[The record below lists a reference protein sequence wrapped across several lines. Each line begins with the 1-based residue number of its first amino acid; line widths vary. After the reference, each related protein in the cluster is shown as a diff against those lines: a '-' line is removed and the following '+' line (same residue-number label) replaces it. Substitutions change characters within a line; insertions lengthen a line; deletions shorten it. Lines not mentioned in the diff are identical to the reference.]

1 MEKTFLFELI
11 TPSKNLISGD
21 FDMVVV
27 PGEEGD
33 FGVLPHH
40 SNLISQIRPGVLNIY
55 KNDKVD
61 KSFFLYSG
69 FAEVSNNQLIVLS
82 ETAFDVNEFKLNV
95 YKNNISKYEKLKNQT
110 KSESEV
116 SFFTILIF
124 FCIII
129 FPESSFEVT

>member
-11 TPSKNLISGD
+11 TPNKNLISGE

-40 SNLISQIRPGVLNIY
+40 SNIISQIRPGLLNTY
-55 KNDKVD
+55 KNDKID

-69 FAEVSNNQLIVLS
+69 FAEVSDNKLIVLS
-82 ETAFDVNEFKLNV
+82 ETAFDINEFKLNT
-95 YKNNISKYEKLKNQT
+95 YKDIISKYEKLKNQT
-110 KSESEV
+110 KTESEIL
-116 SFFTILIF
+116 FFDKKIKEANTIIEILN
-124 FCIII
+124 
-129 FPESSFEVT
+129 

>member
-11 TPSKNLISGD
+11 TPNKNLISGE

-40 SNLISQIRPGVLNIY
+40 SNLISQIRPGILNTY
-55 KNDKVD
+55 KNDKID

-69 FAEVSNNQLIVLS
+69 FAEVSNNKLIVLS
-82 ETAFDVNEFKLNV
+82 ETAFDINEFKLNA
-95 YKNNISKYEKLKNQT
+95 YKDIISKYEKLKNQT
-110 KSESEV
+110 KTESEIL
-116 SFFTILIF
+116 FFEKKIKETNTIIEILN
-124 FCIII
+124 
-129 FPESSFEVT
+129 

>member
-11 TPSKNLISGD
+11 TPNKNLISGE

-40 SNLISQIRPGVLNIY
+40 SNLISQIRPGILNIY
-55 KNDKVD
+55 KNDKID

-69 FAEVSNNQLIVLS
+69 FAEVSNNKLIVLS
-82 ETAFDVNEFKLNV
+82 ETAFDINEFKLNA
-95 YKNNISKYEKLKNQT
+95 YKDIISKYEKLKNQT
-110 KSESEV
+110 KTESEIL
-116 SFFTILIF
+116 FFEKKIKEANTIIEILN
-124 FCIII
+124 
-129 FPESSFEVT
+129 

>member
-40 SNLISQIRPGVLNIY
+40 SNLISQIRPGVLNTY

-110 KSESEV
+110 KTESEV
-116 SFFTILIF
+116 LFFEKKIKEINTIIEILN
-124 FCIII
+124 
-129 FPESSFEVT
+129 

>member
-11 TPSKNLISGD
+11 TPNKNLVSGE

-40 SNLISQIRPGVLNIY
+40 SNLISQIRPGLLNTY
-55 KNDKVD
+55 KNDKID

-69 FAEVSNNQLIVLS
+69 FAEVSDNKLIVLS
-82 ETAFDVNEFKLNV
+82 ETAFDINEFKLNT
-95 YKNNISKYEKLKNQT
+95 YKDIISKYEKLKNKT
-110 KSESEV
+110 KTESEIL
-116 SFFTILIF
+116 FFEKRIKEANTIIEILN
-124 FCIII
+124 
-129 FPESSFEVT
+129 

>member
-11 TPSKNLISGD
+11 TPNKNLISGE

-40 SNLISQIRPGVLNIY
+40 SNLISQIRPGLLNTY
-55 KNDKVD
+55 KNDKID

-69 FAEVSNNQLIVLS
+69 FAEVSNNKLIVLS
-82 ETAFDVNEFKLNV
+82 ETSFDVNEFKLNI
-95 YKNNISKYEKLKNQT
+95 YKDSISKYEKLKNQT
-110 KSESEV
+110 KAESEIL
-116 SFFTILIF
+116 FFEKKIKEANTIIEIL
-124 FCIII
+124 
-129 FPESSFEVT
+129 S

>member
-11 TPSKNLISGD
+11 TPNKNLISGE

-40 SNLISQIRPGVLNIY
+40 SNLISQIRPGILNIY
-55 KNDKVD
+55 KNDKID

-69 FAEVSNNQLIVLS
+69 FAEVSNNKLIVLS
-82 ETAFDVNEFKLNV
+82 ETAFDINEFKLNTF
-95 YKNNISKYEKLKNQT
+95 KDIISKYEKLKNQT
-110 KSESEV
+110 KTESEIL
-116 SFFTILIF
+116 FFEKKIKEANTIIEILN
-124 FCIII
+124 
-129 FPESSFEVT
+129 

>member
-11 TPSKNLISGD
+11 TPNKNLISGE

-40 SNLISQIRPGVLNIY
+40 SNLISQIRPGVLNTY
-55 KNDKVD
+55 KNDKID

-69 FAEVSNNQLIVLS
+69 FAEVSNNKLIVLS
-82 ETAFDVNEFKLNV
+82 ETAFDINEFKLNTF
-95 YKNNISKYEKLKNQT
+95 KDIISKYEKLKNQT
-110 KSESEV
+110 KIESEIL
-116 SFFTILIF
+116 FFEKKIKEINTIIEILN
-124 FCIII
+124 
-129 FPESSFEVT
+129 

>member
-1 MEKTFLFELI
+1 MEKTFFFELI

-40 SNLISQIRPGVLNIY
+40 SNLISQIRPGVLNTY

-95 YKNNISKYEKLKNQT
+95 YKNNILKYEKLKNQT
-110 KSESEV
+110 KTESEV
-116 SFFTILIF
+116 LFFEKKIKEINTIIEILN
-124 FCIII
+124 
-129 FPESSFEVT
+129 

>member
-21 FDMVVV
+21 FDMVVI

-40 SNLISQIRPGVLNIY
+40 SNLISQIRPGVLNTY

-116 SFFTILIF
+116 LFFEKKIKEINTIIEILN
-124 FCIII
+124 
-129 FPESSFEVT
+129 

>member
-11 TPSKNLISGD
+11 TPNKNLISGE

-40 SNLISQIRPGVLNIY
+40 SNLISQIRPGVLNTY
-55 KNDKVD
+55 KNDKID

-69 FAEVSNNQLIVLS
+69 FAEVSNNKLIVLS
-82 ETAFDVNEFKLNV
+82 ETAFDINEFKLNTF
-95 YKNNISKYEKLKNQT
+95 KDIISKYEKLKNQT
-110 KSESEV
+110 KTESEIL
-116 SFFTILIF
+116 FFVKKIKEANTIIEILN
-124 FCIII
+124 
-129 FPESSFEVT
+129 

>member
-11 TPSKNLISGD
+11 TPNKNLISGE

-40 SNLISQIRPGVLNIY
+40 SNLISQIRPGILNTY
-55 KNDKVD
+55 KNDKID

-69 FAEVSNNQLIVLS
+69 FAEVSNNKLIVLS
-82 ETAFDVNEFKLNV
+82 ETAFDINEFKLNA
-95 YKNNISKYEKLKNQT
+95 YKDIISKYEKLKNQT
-110 KSESEV
+110 KTESEIL
-116 SFFTILIF
+116 FFEKKIKEANTIIEILN
-124 FCIII
+124 
-129 FPESSFEVT
+129 

>member
-95 YKNNISKYEKLKNQT
+95 YKNNISKYGKLKNQT
-110 KSESEV
+110 KTESEV
-116 SFFTILIF
+116 LFFEKKIKEINTIIEILN
-124 FCIII
+124 
-129 FPESSFEVT
+129 

>member
-1 MEKTFLFELI
+1 MEKTFFFELI
-11 TPSKNLISGD
+11 TPNKNLISDD

-40 SNLISQIRPGVLNIY
+40 SNLISQIRPGVLNTY

-82 ETAFDVNEFKLNV
+82 ETAFNVNEFKLNI

-110 KSESEV
+110 KSESEIL
-116 SFFTILIF
+116 FFEKKIKEINTIIEILN
-124 FCIII
+124 
-129 FPESSFEVT
+129 

>member
-11 TPSKNLISGD
+11 TPNKNLVSGE

-40 SNLISQIRPGVLNIY
+40 SNLISQIRPGVLNTY
-55 KNDKVD
+55 KNDKID

-69 FAEVSNNQLIVLS
+69 FAEVSDNKLIVLS
-82 ETAFDVNEFKLNV
+82 ETAFDINEFKLNT
-95 YKNNISKYEKLKNQT
+95 YKDIISKYEKLKNQT
-110 KSESEV
+110 KTESEIL
-116 SFFTILIF
+116 FFEKRIKEINTIIEML
-124 FCIII
+124 
-129 FPESSFEVT
+129 S

>member
-11 TPSKNLISGD
+11 TPNKNLVSGE

-40 SNLISQIRPGVLNIY
+40 SNLISQIRPGLLNTY
-55 KNDKVD
+55 KNDKID

-69 FAEVSNNQLIVLS
+69 FAEVSDNKLIVLS
-82 ETAFDVNEFKLNV
+82 ETAFDINEFKLNT
-95 YKNNISKYEKLKNQT
+95 YKYIISKYEKLKNKT
-110 KSESEV
+110 KTESEIL
-116 SFFTILIF
+116 FFEKKIKEANTIIEILN
-124 FCIII
+124 
-129 FPESSFEVT
+129 

>member
-11 TPSKNLISGD
+11 TPNKNLVSGE

-40 SNLISQIRPGVLNIY
+40 SNLISQIRPGLLNTY
-55 KNDKVD
+55 KNDKID

-69 FAEVSNNQLIVLS
+69 FAEVSDNKLIVLS
-82 ETAFDVNEFKLNV
+82 ETAFDINEFKLNT
-95 YKNNISKYEKLKNQT
+95 YKDIISKYEKLKNKT
-110 KSESEV
+110 KTESEIL
-116 SFFTILIF
+116 FFEKKIKEASTIIEILN
-124 FCIII
+124 
-129 FPESSFEVT
+129 